1 MEIAIIN
8 PDTLSAI
15 GLKKLLSEI
24 SEEFIIRTFA
34 DYGTFA
40 DDTPDMYTWYFV
52 SSQTYVLYNSFFLPR
67 KEKTVILMHGIGL
80 NTTSGGNHILNIFLP
95 EKMMKAELRVYQS
108 GLRHLP

>member
-52 SSQTYVLYNSFFLPR
+52 SSQTYVLYNSFFLP
-67 KEKTVILMHGIGL
+67 
-80 NTTSGGNHILNIFLP
+80 
-95 EKMMKAELRVYQS
+95 AEAFPCFIPFSFRQAHK
-108 GLRHLP
+108 R

>member
-52 SSQTYVLYNSFFLPR
+52 SRKPTYYIIHFFSPAKKKRL
-67 KEKTVILMHGIGL
+67 
-80 NTTSGGNHILNIFLP
+80 F
-95 EKMMKAELRVYQS
+95 
-108 GLRHLP
+108 

>member
-67 KEKTVILMHGIGL
+67 KEKKEIRWRKG
-80 NTTSGGNHILNIFLP
+80 S
-95 EKMMKAELRVYQS
+95 Y
-108 GLRHLP
+108 

>member
-52 SSQTYVLYNSFFLPR
+52 SSQTYVLYNSFSPSQR
-67 KEKTVILMHGIGL
+67 KNGYSDARHRTQYRIRRKSYIEYFP
-80 NTTSGGNHILNIFLP
+80 SGEND
-95 EKMMKAELRVYQS
+95 ES
-108 GLRHLP
+108 

>member
-15 GLKKLLSEI
+15 GLKKLLSEV

-80 NTTSGGNHILNIFLP
+80 NTASGGNHILNIFLP
-95 EKMMKAELRVYQS
+95 IKFYIVQIRCLEIKFYRKV
-108 GLRHLP
+108 